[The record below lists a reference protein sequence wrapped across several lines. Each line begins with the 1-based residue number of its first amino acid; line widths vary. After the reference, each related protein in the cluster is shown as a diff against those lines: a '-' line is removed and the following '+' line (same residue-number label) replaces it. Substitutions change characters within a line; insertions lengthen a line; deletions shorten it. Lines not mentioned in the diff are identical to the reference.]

1 VAGLSPQVVGS
12 RASPRL
18 AEKKNAAEE
27 NDNAGGEE
35 GQGHEPQVQPLED
48 WNGLE
53 SAVTMAALMI
63 DGGKCVATCRAG
75 FKRHYPSIAEA
86 GPVARDTS
94 IKKRARIAQNGL
106 KIPVCPLKPERFLTD
121 HTTL

>member
-1 VAGLSPQVVGS
+1 M
-12 RASPRL
+12 
-18 AEKKNAAEE
+18 
-27 NDNAGGEE
+27 
-35 GQGHEPQVQPLED
+35 GHEPKVQPLEC

-53 SAVTMAALMI
+53 SAMTMAALMI
-63 DGGKCVATCRAG
+63 DGGKCIAACRAG

-94 IKKRARIAQNGL
+94 IMKWARTAKNGL
-106 KIPVCPLKPERFLTD
+106 KIPGWPLKPERICKD